1 MKAYETKVSRPF
13 RMNIAKIV
21 TSSPSIRQ
29 SLQVCHVNAMEY
41 DGLWMNA
48 FQTGSGAQRRSH
60 GAAFSGPGYHDDA
73 DDGGAGLLYKRR
85 GGPGDTVAMSG
96 LGGPSSSHCN

>member
-1 MKAYETKVSRPF
+1 MKAYETKVSRP
-13 RMNIAKIV
+13 
-21 TSSPSIRQ
+21 

-73 DDGGAGLLYKRR
+73 DDGGAGQGTLWPCLASGAPHPHTATNYVETKEYKQI
-85 GGPGDTVAMSG
+85 PLTVTT
-96 LGGPSSSHCN
+96 

>member
-60 GAAFSGPGYHDDA
+60 GAAFSGPGYLDDA
-73 DDGGAGLLYKRR
+73 DDGGAGRAR
-85 GGPGDTVAMSG
+85 GHCGHVWPRGPLILTLQLTM
-96 LGGPSSSHCN
+96 